1 MKRSA
6 YFALFLSGIS
16 NDVES
21 FQPSSSH
28 FARRT
33 ALHAAVNGDSDAKKR
48 VVVIGNGMVGQRFME
63 NLIDLDKD
71 KTCTISTF
79 CEEPRAAYNR
89 VKLTSYFETR
99 DPSALSMTSEFD
111 KDGRTPWYEENNV
124 ELLLN
129 DKAVSIDTQSKTIVG
144 ASGKTLDYDV
154 AVVATGSFPFVP
166 PIPGRQRPGVF
177 VYRVSDRSFA
187 PLFPMFCI
195 RYYASR
201 HINKSPSPHS
211 MTDDRRSREHARVRQ
226 GEPCPERRRHRRR
239 AARSR
244 GREGRRRHECQVAH
258 YRVRAH
264 PHVSSG
270 RTHAVVDLLPVL
282 FQSYAVGIVLTN
294 LRRRF
299 LILSH
304 RSIKAAT
311 TPS

>member
-16 NDVES
+16 NDAES

-28 FARRT
+28 LARRT
-33 ALHAAVNGDSDAKKR
+33 ALNAAAANGDSSGGGKKR

-99 DPSALSMTSEFD
+99 DPSALSMTSDFD
-111 KDGRTPWYEENNV
+111 EYGRTPWYEENNV

-154 AVVATGSFPFVP
+154 AVFATGSFPFVP

-177 VYRVSDRSFA
+177 VYRVSGRSSVRHTS
-187 PLFPMFCI
+187 LFF
-195 RYYASR
+195 
-201 HINKSPSPHS
+201 HDLHS
-211 MTDDRRSREHARVRQ
+211 IH
-226 GEPCPERRRHRRR
+226 
-239 AARSR
+239 
-244 GREGRRRHECQVAH
+244 
-258 YRVRAH
+258 RAH
-264 PHVSSG
+264 V
-270 RTHAVVDLLPVL
+270 A
-282 FQSYAVGIVLTN
+282 
-294 LRRRF
+294 
-299 LILSH
+299 
-304 RSIKAAT
+304 
-311 TPS
+311 

>member
-6 YFALFLSGIS
+6 CFALFLSGIS
-16 NDVES
+16 NNVKS
-21 FQPSSSH
+21 FLPSSSH

-33 ALHAAVNGDSDAKKR
+33 SLNAAVNGDSEAKKR

-89 VKLTSYFETR
+89 VKLTSYFETL
-99 DPSALSMTSEFD
+99 DPSALSMTSDFD

-154 AVVATGSFPFVP
+154 AVFATGSFPFVP

-177 VYRVSDRSFA
+177 VYRVSGRSSFA
-187 PLFPMFCI
+187 PLFSMFCI
-195 RYYASR
+195 IWISR
-201 HINKSPSPHS
+201 LTSHRQTSIPTFN
-211 MTDDRRSREHARVRQ
+211 DRRSKISRTCSRTSRITTSRAPPSSAAGSLASR
-226 GEPCPERRRHRRR
+226 PRR
-239 AARSR
+239 
-244 GREGRRRHECQVAH
+244 
-258 YRVRAH
+258 
-264 PHVSSG
+264 
-270 RTHAVVDLLPVL
+270 
-282 FQSYAVGIVLTN
+282 
-294 LRRRF
+294 
-299 LILSH
+299 
-304 RSIKAAT
+304 
-311 TPS
+311 PSPT

>member
-6 YFALFLSGIS
+6 CFALFLSGIS

-89 VKLTSYFETR
+89 VKLTSYFETL
-99 DPSALSMTSEFD
+99 DPSALSMTSDFD

-144 ASGKTLDYDV
+144 ASGKTLEYDV
-154 AVVATGSFPFVP
+154 AVFATGSFPFVP

-177 VYRVSDRSFA
+177 VYRVSGRSFA
-187 PLFPMFCI
+187 PLFRNDLHLI
-195 RYYASR
+195 SR
-201 HINKSPSPHS
+201 LTVTSSTNPPSPHS

-226 GEPCPERRRHRRR
+226 GEQRPERRRHRRW
-239 AARSR
+239 
-244 GREGRRRHECQVAH
+244 
-258 YRVRAH
+258 
-264 PHVSSG
+264 
-270 RTHAVVDLLPVL
+270 
-282 FQSYAVGIVLTN
+282 
-294 LRRRF
+294 
-299 LILSH
+299 
-304 RSIKAAT
+304 
-311 TPS
+311 TPGP